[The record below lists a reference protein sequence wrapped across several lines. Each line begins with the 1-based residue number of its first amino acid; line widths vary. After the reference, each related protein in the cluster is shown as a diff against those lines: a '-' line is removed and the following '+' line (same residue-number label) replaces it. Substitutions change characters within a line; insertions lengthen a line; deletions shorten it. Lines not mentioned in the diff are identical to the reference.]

1 MPNQI
6 PIQDIHVSLTL
17 TSPNTPSKVLARAT
31 VVISEV
37 FEMHGFT
44 LQTSLHIHKKFQEAI
59 YIQPPRVRVG
69 DRWCHIIF
77 CRDKKLWEEIEEKI
91 YNEYCVLR
99 DRYRKGV

>member
-6 PIQDIHVSLTL
+6 PVQDIHVSLTL
-17 TSPNTPSKVLARAT
+17 SSPNTPSKVLARAT
-31 VVISEV
+31 VVISDV

-44 LQTSLHIHKKFQEAI
+44 IQTSLHIHNRFQEAV
-59 YIQPPRVRVG
+59 YIQPPRVRLSN
-69 DRWCHIIF
+69 RWYNIIY

-91 YNEYCVLR
+91 YNEYCLLR